1 MVGAFP
7 KIGFHISE
15 KESIRGEKVGIFD
28 LGACKVARSLQPRL
42 AWILEPGLILPNVFG
57 SPTMV
62 AAVFNFKDWAAH
74 LKTRFHQFP
83 SNTPNG

>member
-1 MVGAFP
+1 MWVFLILEPATQASG
-7 KIGFHISE
+7 
-15 KESIRGEKVGIFD
+15 
-28 LGACKVARSLQPRL
+28 L